1 MDEDKENIPAMGV
14 EVKEEIANSE
24 SATTPVE
31 QPIDVS
37 AGKMGAGAKTNNDD
51 KEIIRSTIA
60 MRFIIGFFLIVF
72 LVFVSGWSL
81 IISPANFKD
90 LLLTIIG
97 TLSSSLGFIIGYYFK
112 ISDSKN

>member
-1 MDEDKENIPAMGV
+1 MDEDKEKIPAMGA

-51 KEIIRSTIA
+51 KEIIRPI
-60 MRFIIGFFLIVF
+60 
-72 LVFVSGWSL
+72 
-81 IISPANFKD
+81 FK
-90 LLLTIIG
+90 
-97 TLSSSLGFIIGYYFK
+97 
-112 ISDSKN
+112 N

>member
-1 MDEDKENIPAMGV
+1 MTEDK
-14 EVKEEIANSE
+14 KIAKPIALERSTGQAKDP
-24 SATTPVE
+24 SPTTK
-31 QPIDVS
+31 QPD
-37 AGKMGAGAKTNNDD
+37 GKNDSIMGAGAKTNNDD

-81 IISPANFKD
+81 IISQSNFKD

>member
-1 MDEDKENIPAMGV
+1 MSEEKKTNMEMAA
-14 EVKEEIANSE
+14 EVQMETANTE
-24 SATTPVE
+24 SASTPTQ
-31 QPIDVS
+31 QPNDS
-37 AGKMGAGAKTNNDD
+37 GGSKMGAGAKTNNDD

-72 LVFVSGWSL
+72 LVFVSGWSS
-81 IISPANFKD
+81 IISQANFKD

-97 TLSSSLGFIIGYYFK
+97 TLSSYLGFIIGYYFK